1 MAIVTLIATII
12 TIVGACNWFLVG
24 VFTFNLI
31 TWIFGAGVFARIIYA
46 IVGIAGFW
54 LIFIL
59 IKYKGKLVADKP
71 QNAETK

>member
-12 TIVGACNWFLVG
+12 TIIGACNWFLVG
-24 VFTFNLI
+24 VFTFNLV

-46 IVGIAGFW
+46 IVGIAGFG

-59 IKYKGKLVADKP
+59 IRNKGKLADNKP
-71 QNAETK
+71 NKTVTE

>member
-12 TIVGACNWFLVG
+12 TIIGACNWFLVG
-24 VFTFNLI
+24 VFTFNLV

-59 IKYKGKLVADKP
+59 IRNKGKLADNKP
-71 QNAETK
+71 NKTVTE